1 VVISEPAAYCREA
14 ILPPA
19 TEEALGPAR
28 RRVNPN
34 AVTRSELPA
43 ARQPLPTLVEDDEEE
58 RVTQVSSPAE
68 LAPQRD
74 RFVLLRLDG
83 VDAGKIS
90 SVRKGVT
97 HIGRT
102 LNSELMLED
111 GGVSRQHAKITWDGR
126 VHVIEDLASRN
137 GTFVRGERVTRAEL
151 GDGDL
156 IQLGPH
162 VCFRYNVTDALHER
176 LLLQLFESSTRDPLT
191 SAYNRRH
198 FDERL
203 RAELAYAVRHKSPL
217 ALVLFDID
225 HFKKVND
232 TFGHP
237 AGDAVIKHVARVT
250 STQLRSEDVFA
261 RYGGEEFV
269 MLLRGIN
276 GRDVVR
282 VAERMRASLDALA
295 AVFENR
301 RIPVTVSAGCA
312 VIEECPSR
320 SAAELLG
327 KADARL
333 YDAKKQGRNRVVGP
347 R

>member
-1 VVISEPAAYCREA
+1 VNSEPVPRREA

-19 TEEALGPAR
+19 VTPTLNPAQ

-34 AVTRSELPA
+34 AVTRSEMPA
-43 ARQPLPTLVEDDEEE
+43 ARAPLPTVDDEEEE
-58 RVTQVSSPAE
+58 RVTQVSNTAE
-68 LAPQRD
+68 LVHARD

-90 SVRKGVT
+90 SLRKGSSVL
-97 HIGRT
+97 GRT
-102 LNSELMLED
+102 TSSDLQLDD
-111 GGVSRQHAKITWDGR
+111 GGVSRQHAKITWNGR
-126 VHVIEDLASRN
+126 SHTIEDLKSRN
-137 GTFVRGERVTRAEL
+137 GTFVRGERITRAEL
-151 GDGDL
+151 ADGDL

-162 VCFRYNVTDALHER
+162 ACFRYNVTDELHER

-191 SAYNRRH
+191 DAYNRRH

-203 RAELAYAVRHKSPL
+203 RAELAYAVRHQSSL
-217 ALVLFDID
+217 ALVMFDID

-232 TFGHP
+232 SFGHA
-237 AGDAVIKHVARVT
+237 AGDAVIKHIARVT

-276 GRDVVR
+276 SQGVVR
-282 VAERMRASLDALA
+282 VAERLRASIDALA
-295 AVFENR
+295 AVFEDK
-301 RIPVTVSAGCA
+301 RIPVSVSAGCA
-312 VIEECPSR
+312 VLEECPSR
-320 SAAELLG
+320 SATELLAV
-327 KADARL
+327 ADNRL
-333 YDAKKQGRNRVVGP
+333 YAAKNQGRNRVVGP

>member
-1 VVISEPAAYCREA
+1 MRSEPAELCREA
-14 ILPPA
+14 ILPPPVSA
-19 TEEALGPAR
+19 ALNPAR
-28 RRVNPN
+28 RRVGPN
-34 AVTRSELPA
+34 AVTRSEMPA
-43 ARQPLPTLVEDDEEE
+43 ARAPLPTLVEDEEEE
-58 RVTQVSSPAE
+58 RVTQVSNTAE
-68 LAPQRD
+68 LAQARD

-90 SVRKGVT
+90 GLRKGTSV
-97 HIGRT
+97 IGRT
-102 LNSELMLED
+102 SSSDLQLDD
-111 GGVSRQHAKITWDGR
+111 GGVSRQHAKITWNGGG
-126 VHVIEDLASRN
+126 HSIEDLDSRN
-137 GTFVRGERVTRAEL
+137 GTFVRGERVTHAEL
-151 GDGDL
+151 ADGDL

-191 SAYNRRH
+191 EAYNRRH

-203 RAELAYAVRHKSPL
+203 RAELAYAVRHST
-217 ALVLFDID
+217 ALSLVMFDID

-232 TFGHP
+232 TFGHA
-237 AGDAVIKHVARVT
+237 AGDAVIKHVARLT

-276 GRDVVR
+276 AQDVVR
-282 VAERMRASLDALA
+282 VAERLRASIDALA
-295 AVFENR
+295 TVFEDK
-301 RIPVTVSAGCA
+301 RIPVSVSAGCA
-312 VIEECPSR
+312 VLSECPLR

-327 KADARL
+327 LADTRL
-333 YDAKKQGRNRVVGP
+333 YSAKTQGRNRVVGP